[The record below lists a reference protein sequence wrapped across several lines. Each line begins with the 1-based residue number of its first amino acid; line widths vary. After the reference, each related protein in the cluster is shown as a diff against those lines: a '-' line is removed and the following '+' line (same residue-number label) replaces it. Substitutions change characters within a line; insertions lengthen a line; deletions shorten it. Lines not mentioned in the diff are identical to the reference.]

1 MTEIEIRR
9 KNSEAKR
16 RGAFQ
21 SIETTNKNKAA
32 ETYYRQATDKE
43 IRRFLDRLF
52 FELSR
57 VYTTVSV
64 ENAAEDYNSPKKR
77 KPSVASVVFIV
88 NLFKGK
94 MLSVFS
100 ANVEKIVMKY
110 LSKATKEAKRSLQ
123 KSMEKEFGRA
133 FRLNWTQNAYE
144 DTLRLMI
151 RRNVSLITNATA
163 QTLSNVENIVYDAMT
178 TGTGWEGIEHALHNQ
193 RHISSD
199 RIKRIAR
206 DQTAKTNAALNYLE
220 QKSAGIEFFEWSAIM
235 DNRVSR
241 GKGGHA
247 QLNGKIYKWG
257 DDENYP
263 VIDSYGNRG
272 LPSQRVNCRCTA
284 LAVILKDG
292 WEMRQNADG
301 TYTPVKIRD

>member
-1 MTEIEIRR
+1 MTDTEIRR
-9 KNSEAKR
+9 RNAEAKR
-16 RGAFQ
+16 RGAFRA
-21 SIETTNKNKAA
+21 IETTNKNKAA
-32 ETYYRQATDKE
+32 ETYYRQAIDKE
-43 IRRFLDRLF
+43 TRRFLDRLF

-100 ANVEKIVMKY
+100 ANVEKIVKKY

-123 KSMEKEFGRA
+123 KSLEKEFGRA
-133 FRLNWTQNAYE
+133 FRINWTQKEYD

-193 RHISSD
+193 RHISAD

-257 DDENYP
+257 DEENYP

-284 LAVILKDG
+284 LSVILKDG
-292 WEMRQNADG
+292 WDMRKNADG
-301 TYTPVKIRD
+301 SYTAVKIKD

>member
-1 MTEIEIRR
+1 MTDTEIRR
-9 KNSEAKR
+9 RNAEAKR
-16 RGAFQ
+16 RGAFRA
-21 SIETTNKNKAA
+21 IETTNKNKAA
-32 ETYYRQATDKE
+32 ETYYRQAIDKE
-43 IRRFLDRLF
+43 TRRFLDRLF

-64 ENAAEDYNSPKKR
+64 ENAADYNSPKKR
-77 KPSVASVVFIV
+77 KPSVSSVVFIV

-100 ANVEKIVMKY
+100 ANAEKIVKKY
-110 LSKATKEAKRSLQ
+110 LSKATKEAKRSIR
-123 KSMEKEFGRA
+123 KSLEKEFGRA
-133 FRLNWTQNAYE
+133 FRLNWQQKEYD

-193 RHISSD
+193 RHISAD

-220 QKSAGIEFFEWSAIM
+220 QNSAGVEFFEWSAVM

-247 QLNGKIYKWG
+247 QLNGKIYKW
-257 DDENYP
+257 DDEGNYP

-292 WEMRQNADG
+292 WEMRKNADG
-301 TYTPVKIRD
+301 TYTPVKIKD

>member
-1 MTEIEIRR
+1 MTDTEIRR
-9 KNSEAKR
+9 RNAEAKR
-16 RGAFQ
+16 RGAFRT
-21 SIETTNKNKAA
+21 IETTNKNKAA
-32 ETYYRQATDKE
+32 ETYYRKAIDKE
-43 IRRFLDRLF
+43 TRRFLDRLF

-57 VYTTVSV
+57 VYTSVSV
-64 ENAAEDYNSPKKR
+64 ENASEDYKSPKKR

-100 ANVEKIVMKY
+100 SNAEKIVRKY
-110 LSKATKEAKRSLQ
+110 LSKATKEAKRSIQ

-133 FRLNWTQNAYE
+133 FRLNWTQKEYE

-151 RRNVSLITNATA
+151 GRNVSLIKNATA
-163 QTLSNVENIVYDAMT
+163 QTLSNIENIVYDAMT
-178 TGTGWEGIEHALHNQ
+178 TGTGYEGIKHALETQ
-193 RHISSD
+193 RHIAAD
-199 RIKRIAR
+199 RIERIAR
-206 DQTAKTNAALNYLE
+206 DQTAKTNEALNYLE
-220 QKSAGIEFFEWSAIM
+220 QKAAGIEFFEWSAVM

-257 DDENYP
+257 DEKNYP
-263 VIDSYGNRG
+263 VIDTYGNRG
-272 LPSQRVNCRCTA
+272 IPSQRVNCRCTA

-292 WEMRQNADG
+292 WDMRQNADG
-301 TYTPVKIRD
+301 SYTAVKIKD

>member
-1 MTEIEIRR
+1 MTDTEIRR
-9 KNSEAKR
+9 RNAEAKR
-16 RGAFQ
+16 RGAFRA
-21 SIETTNKNKAA
+21 IETTNKNKAA
-32 ETYYRQATDKE
+32 ETYYRQAIDKE
-43 IRRFLDRLF
+43 TRRFLDRLF

-64 ENAAEDYNSPKKR
+64 ENAADYNSPKKR

-100 ANVEKIVMKY
+100 ANAEKIVKKY
-110 LSKATKEAKRSLQ
+110 LSKATKEAKRSIR
-123 KSMEKEFGRA
+123 KSLEKEFGRA
-133 FRLNWTQNAYE
+133 FRLNWQQKEYD

-193 RHISSD
+193 RHISAD

-220 QKSAGIEFFEWSAIM
+220 QNSAGVEFFEWSAVM

-247 QLNGKIYKWG
+247 QLNGKIYKW
-257 DDENYP
+257 DDEGNYP

-272 LPSQRVNCRCTA
+272 LPSQRVNCRCKA

-292 WEMRQNADG
+292 WEMRKNADG
-301 TYTPVKIRD
+301 TYTPVKIKD